1 MTNSKEKICERYE
14 CGQPYFYTLPEV
26 GNLCKGCYLEMHED
40 AISEA
45 ADYQEFE
52 AYHWEDYG
60 QP

>member
-52 AYHWEDYG
+52 AYHWED
-60 QP
+60 